1 MMRFITTLQHTWP
14 VAGLLVSASVAA
26 QPAPPPPEGQ
36 RRPPPPEALAACKA
50 LKAGDACSFTSP
62 QGAEKG
68 DCFAPEGKP
77 LACRP
82 SRRPPPDGGQPIQ
95 PKK

>member
-1 MMRFITTLQHTWP
+1 MLRFITILQRALP
-14 VAGLLVSASVAA
+14 VAGLLVSASVVA
-26 QPAPPPPEGQ
+26 QPA
-36 RRPPPPEALAACKA
+36 PPPPEALAACKA

-82 SRRPPPDGGQPIQ
+82 SRRPPPDGGQPIK
-95 PKK
+95 PAK